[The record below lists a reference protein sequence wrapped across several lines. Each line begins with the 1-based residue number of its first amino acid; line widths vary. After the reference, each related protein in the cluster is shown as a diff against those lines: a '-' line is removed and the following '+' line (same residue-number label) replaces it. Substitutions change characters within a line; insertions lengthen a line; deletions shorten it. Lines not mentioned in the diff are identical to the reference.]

1 MKNDDLKGALLVVSA
16 ALALAAA
23 VCWFMAA
30 IAKVSKD
37 DPASRSRGGITQGD
51 INVWL
56 SVEKQSY
63 WNRWAAALTGLSV
76 LVQAPASFL

>member
-16 ALALAAA
+16 GLALAAA
-23 VCWFMAA
+23 VCWFMSA

-37 DPASRSRGGITQGD
+37 DPTSRSRGGLTQGG

-56 SVEKQSY
+56 SVEKQAQ
-63 WNRWAAALTGLSV
+63 WNKWAAALTGLSV
-76 LVQAPASFL
+76 LLQAPTSFL